1 MQLDLSIQG
10 KLSIEGAIL
19 IDGIVPKVKKEY
31 DKITQQLN
39 I

>member
-19 IDGIVPKVKKEY
+19 IDGIVPKV
-31 DKITQQLN
+31 
-39 I
+39 